1 MENEEIMP
9 GQDKESPDHAEP
21 TVSAHTHMIED
32 KVRHLAQLRDDGMLT
47 YEEFAAKKA
56 DLLAQL

>member
-1 MENEEIMP
+1 MENDEYLPEP
-9 GQDKESPDHAEP
+9 VPDGTEP
-21 TVSAHTHMIED
+21 SHVQRIENQ
-32 KVRHLAQLRDDGMLT
+32 VRELARLRDDGMLT

>member
-1 MENEEIMP
+1 MANEEFLP
-9 GQDKESPDHAEP
+9 GPVPEGTAPSHIQR
-21 TVSAHTHMIED
+21 IENQ
-32 KVRHLAQLRDDGMLT
+32 VRELARLRDDGMLT